1 MITTIVDDTALES
14 TESFTAQV
22 EISNDLSNRFRI
34 EPSVKVVNIT
44 DNDGRLYIMCVP
56 GVLIRTCENA

>member
-1 MITTIVDDTALES
+1 MITTIVDDATLES

-22 EISNDLSNRFRI
+22 EISNDLSNRFMI

-44 DNDGRLYIMCVP
+44 DNDGRL
-56 GVLIRTCENA
+56 